1 MAYSSTVTKTKITTV
16 DYVYDIT
23 ETMGSTTAG
32 TGTDF
37 SIDVTTSGRI
47 LRYTCSASSGTV
59 DPCVSVA
66 DNPYDATVTPK
77 VRQDVD
83 LVLENATA
91 AAVVDLQPSGYVL
104 FYATD
109 KKLYINN
116 VCSDSSATVTT
127 RIFVRDTW
135 GL

>member
-1 MAYSSTVTKTKITTV
+1 MAYASTVTKTKINNV

-47 LRYTCSASSGTV
+47 LRYTCSASAGTV
-59 DPCVSVA
+59 DPCVSVS
-66 DNPYDATVTPK
+66 DNPYDASGG
-77 VRQDVD
+77 VRQDVN

-104 FYATD
+104 FHSTD

-116 VCSDSSATVTT
+116 VCSNTGATVTT

>member
-1 MAYSSTVTKTKITTV
+1 MAYSSTVTKTKINEV
-16 DYVYDIT
+16 DFVYDIT

-37 SIDVTTSGRI
+37 SIDVPTSGRV
-47 LRYTCSASSGTV
+47 LRYTSSASAGTV
-59 DPCVSVA
+59 DPVISVA
-66 DNPYDATVTPK
+66 DNPYDASTL

-83 LVLENATA
+83 LILENATA

-104 FYATD
+104 YHTTG

-116 VCSDSSATVTT
+116 LCTNTTATVTT
-127 RIFVRDTW
+127 RIFLLNTW

>member
-1 MAYSSTVTKTKITTV
+1 MAYSSTVTKTKINNV

-23 ETMGSTTAG
+23 ETMGGDTAG

-47 LRYTCSASSGTV
+47 LRYTCSADAGTV
-59 DPCVSVA
+59 NPCVSVA
-66 DNPYDATVTPK
+66 DNPYDGS

-104 FYATD
+104 FYATG

-116 VCSDSSATVTT
+116 VCSNTGATVTT
-127 RIFVRDTW
+127 RIFIRDTW

>member
-1 MAYSSTVTKTKITTV
+1 MAYSSTVTKTKINNV

-47 LRYTCSASSGTV
+47 LRYTCSASAGTV
-59 DPCVSVA
+59 DPCVSVG
-66 DNPYDATVTPK
+66 DNPYDSTAG

-104 FYATD
+104 F
-109 KKLYINN
+109 
-116 VCSDSSATVTT
+116 
-127 RIFVRDTW
+127 
-135 GL
+135 